1 MKRVLRQPEPIQLT
15 NYRNANPTSTWEQ
28 MRNDAIHD
36 GPAAYDESRRKLIAD
51 QGGIC
56 AFCEIDIR
64 DNDPLKCRVEHF
76 HPKSDVTPAHNWALD
91 WDNLLAVCAGGSY
104 RFTSAPYV
112 HEPLA
117 ENLSCDA
124 HKDRMIQAGKLQE
137 QCEGWILNP
146 AEIPVSPSF
155 FRLEMSTGRLLPDP
169 NHCAALPAWPGNR
182 HADAQTL
189 VQHTID
195 MLNLNCDRLCNARLA
210 IIRDIER
217 NKKRQREAGF
227 SAQQGLGNLAVHY
240 LRQRWPGFFSTI
252 RLCLG
257 TAAETHLAN
266 LGYQG

>member
-1 MKRVLRQPEPIQLT
+1 MKRVSRQPEPIQLT
-15 NYRNANPTSTWEQ
+15 DYRNTSPASTWEQ
-28 MRNDAIHD
+28 MRVDAIHN
-36 GPAAYDESRRKLIAD
+36 GQTAYEESRKKLIAD

-64 DNDPLKCRVEHF
+64 DNDPLKCRIEHF

-91 WDNLLAVCAGGSY
+91 WNNLFAVCAGGSY
-104 RFTSAPYV
+104 RFASAPYT
-112 HEPLA
+112 HEPLD

-124 HKDRMIQAGKLQE
+124 HKDRMIQGGKLQE

-146 AEIPVSPSF
+146 AATPASLSL

-169 NHCAALPAWPGNR
+169 DLCAALPIWTGNQ
-182 HADAQTL
+182 HADVQTL

-195 MLNLNCDRLCNARLA
+195 MLNLNCVRLCDARLT
-210 IIRDIER
+210 IIWDIER
-217 NKKRQREAGF
+217 NKKKQRDAGF
-227 SAQQGLGNLAVHY
+227 SPQQGLSNLAAYY
-240 LRQRWPGFFSTI
+240 LRQCWPGFFSTI
-252 RLCLG
+252 RLCIG